1 MITTTLRKTEPT
13 FGDSP
18 ILLHGDYG
26 VGKTLLASQFDKPYF
41 LMCEPNDDYANILYH
56 DNCSNWNDCVEK
68 IHSFLN
74 DNHDFKTIVID
85 NMNNFFEFAVQAF
98 INDFNA
104 NLKKNQ
110 APIINL
116 SDIGY
121 AKGYDAVDN
130 LIKIVLNPLIMNNK
144 FNKIFISH
152 SEERE
157 ITTLTGEVF
166 HTIIPLLPSKRARKY
181 LFSLVPNIFYYH
193 YFNNQR
199 YIQITGNDFVM
210 AKNRGLNHFLTTS
223 GETIINV
230 PAGKSPQEAYK
241 YLLAAYNNK
250 LKNSYKDIK

>member
-74 DNHDFKTIVID
+74 DNHDFKTIIID
-85 NMNNFFEFAVQAF
+85 NLHNFISFAGQDF
-98 INDFNA
+98 IENFNK
-104 NLKKNQ
+104 NLNKKEN
-110 APIINL
+110 PIISL
-116 SDIGY
+116 SDVGFK
-121 AKGYDAVDN
+121 KGYDAVMN
-130 LIKIVLNPLIMNNK
+130 NVKIVLNPLVMAKN
-144 FNKIFISH
+144 FNFIAITHSELRETKSLTGDVYYKIF
-152 SEERE
+152 
-157 ITTLTGEVF
+157 
-166 HTIIPLLPSKRARKY
+166 PLLPHKPAREC
-181 LFSLVPNIFYYH
+181 LLAMFPNIFYY
-193 YFNNQR
+193 YFVQKNR
-199 YIQITGNDFVM
+199 YLQIVPDEKTV
-210 AKNRGLNHFLTTS
+210 AKNRGLNHFLTIN